1 MKVNYYEVLG
11 VERGAS
17 EQEIRDR
24 FRKLAR
30 ENHPDRYNGSDKAD
44 AERKFQTLTEAVNV
58 LTNVTRRRQHDSEL
72 SSTTSKGTADFAQVA
87 RAYLGKGVK
96 AFKEGDF
103 RTAYENF
110 DMAVKHNG
118 QDAKAFH
125 YLALAAVRVPSMA
138 RQAVQAIET
147 AVQREPVNATY
158 LKDAGLILKRA
169 GLVAKAL
176 IGMQVTAFGLTHVGR
191 QRQHNEDSYLVA
203 DEPGLF
209 LVADGMGGHA
219 AGEIASRIAVDS
231 ISEFILHT
239 KEDDGT
245 WPHAYDEHY
254 KRSTNRLMAAVRLA
268 NTRVLEA
275 MRKDARLRGMGTT
288 VVACL
293 ADDDMMS
300 FAHVGD
306 SRAYL
311 IRAGHLSRITNDH
324 SWVFE
329 QVQAGMLTE
338 AEAEKH
344 PLRNV
349 ITRALGGALSVTP
362 DASEVETRSGDVY
375 LLCSDGLT
383 GMVPE
388 DEIRDI
394 VDKNTDDLE
403 KACQVLIDTA
413 NERGGLDNVTAIL
426 VKTT

>member
-1 MKVNYYEVLG
+1 MEVTG
-11 VERGAS
+11 
-17 EQEIRDR
+17 I
-24 FRKLAR
+24 
-30 ENHPDRYNGSDKAD
+30 
-44 AERKFQTLTEAVNV
+44 
-58 LTNVTRRRQHDSEL
+58 
-72 SSTTSKGTADFAQVA
+72 
-87 RAYLGKGVK
+87 
-96 AFKEGDF
+96 
-103 RTAYENF
+103 
-110 DMAVKHNG
+110 
-118 QDAKAFH
+118 
-125 YLALAAVRVPSMA
+125 
-138 RQAVQAIET
+138 
-147 AVQREPVNATY
+147 
-158 LKDAGLILKRA
+158 
-169 GLVAKAL
+169 
-176 IGMQVTAFGLTHVGR
+176 GLTHVGR
-191 QRQHNEDSYLVA
+191 QRQHNEDSYLVEETA
-203 DEPGLF
+203 RLF

-231 ISEFILHT
+231 ITEFILHT

-245 WPHAYDEHY
+245 WPHAYDEQF

-293 ADDDMMS
+293 ADDTTMAV
-300 FAHVGD
+300 AHVGD

-311 IRAGHLSRITNDH
+311 IREGKLSRITNDH

-349 ITRALGGALSVTP
+349 ITRALGGALQVAP
-362 DASEVETRSGDVY
+362 DAQEIEIRSGDVY

-388 DEIRDI
+388 EEILKLVTESDDI
-394 VDKNTDDLE
+394 D
-403 KACQVLIDTA
+403 KACQQLIDAA

>member
-1 MKVNYYEVLG
+1 M
-11 VERGAS
+11 
-17 EQEIRDR
+17 D
-24 FRKLAR
+24 
-30 ENHPDRYNGSDKAD
+30 
-44 AERKFQTLTEAVNV
+44 
-58 LTNVTRRRQHDSEL
+58 
-72 SSTTSKGTADFAQVA
+72 
-87 RAYLGKGVK
+87 VK
-96 AFKEGDF
+96 A
-103 RTAYENF
+103 
-110 DMAVKHNG
+110 H
-118 QDAKAFH
+118 
-125 YLALAAVRVPSMA
+125 
-138 RQAVQAIET
+138 
-147 AVQREPVNATY
+147 
-158 LKDAGLILKRA
+158 
-169 GLVAKAL
+169 
-176 IGMQVTAFGLTHVGR
+176 GLTHVGR
-191 QRQHNEDSYLVA
+191 QRQHNEDSFLVEDNA
-203 DEPGLF
+203 RLF

-245 WPHAYDEHY
+245 WPHAYDEHL
-254 KRSTNRLMAAVRLA
+254 KRTTNRLLAAVRMA

-288 VVACL
+288 VVACM
-293 ADDDMMS
+293 ADNETMS

-311 IRAGHLSRITNDH
+311 IRANRLSRITNDH

-349 ITRALGGALSVTP
+349 ITRALGGALQVTP
-362 DASEVETRSGDVY
+362 DASEIEIQKGDVY

-388 DEIRDI
+388 DEILRT
-394 VDKNTDDLE
+394 VTENEDLE
-403 KACQVLIDTA
+403 VACQRLIEKA

-426 VKTT
+426 VRTI

>member
-1 MKVNYYEVLG
+1 M
-11 VERGAS
+11 
-17 EQEIRDR
+17 EI
-24 FRKLAR
+24 
-30 ENHPDRYNGSDKAD
+30 KA
-44 AERKFQTLTEAVNV
+44 
-58 LTNVTRRRQHDSEL
+58 
-72 SSTTSKGTADFAQVA
+72 
-87 RAYLGKGVK
+87 Y
-96 AFKEGDF
+96 
-103 RTAYENF
+103 
-110 DMAVKHNG
+110 
-118 QDAKAFH
+118 
-125 YLALAAVRVPSMA
+125 
-138 RQAVQAIET
+138 
-147 AVQREPVNATY
+147 
-158 LKDAGLILKRA
+158 
-169 GLVAKAL
+169 
-176 IGMQVTAFGLTHVGR
+176 GLTHVGR

-203 DEPGLF
+203 DEAKLF

-245 WPHAYDEHY
+245 WPHAYDEHF

-293 ADDDMMS
+293 ADGETMS
-300 FAHVGD
+300 VAHVGD
-306 SRAYL
+306 SRAYM
-311 IRAGHLSRITNDH
+311 IRNNQLQRITNDH

-349 ITRALGGALSVTP
+349 ITRALGGALQVTP
-362 DASEVETRSGDVY
+362 DASEIEVKEGDMF

-388 DEIRDI
+388 EEILKL
-394 VDKNTDDLE
+394 VTQSNGDLE
-403 KACQVLIDTA
+403 KACQKLIEEA

-426 VKTT
+426 VKAV

>member
-1 MKVNYYEVLG
+1 M
-11 VERGAS
+11 
-17 EQEIRDR
+17 D
-24 FRKLAR
+24 
-30 ENHPDRYNGSDKAD
+30 
-44 AERKFQTLTEAVNV
+44 
-58 LTNVTRRRQHDSEL
+58 
-72 SSTTSKGTADFAQVA
+72 
-87 RAYLGKGVK
+87 
-96 AFKEGDF
+96 
-103 RTAYENF
+103 
-110 DMAVKHNG
+110 
-118 QDAKAFH
+118 
-125 YLALAAVRVPSMA
+125 
-138 RQAVQAIET
+138 
-147 AVQREPVNATY
+147 
-158 LKDAGLILKRA
+158 
-169 GLVAKAL
+169 
-176 IGMQVTAFGLTHVGR
+176 VTAFGLTHVGR
-191 QRQHNEDSYLVA
+191 QRQHNEDAFLIENDA
-203 DEPGLF
+203 RLF

-231 ISEFILHT
+231 IQEFILHT

-245 WPHAYDEHY
+245 WPHAYDEKF

-293 ADDDMMS
+293 ADGDIMS

-306 SRAYL
+306 SRGYL
-311 IRAGHLSRITNDH
+311 IRGNQLSRVTNDH

-349 ITRALGGALSVTP
+349 ITRALGGALSVSP
-362 DASEVETRSGDVY
+362 DASETICQPGDTF

-388 DEIRDI
+388 DQILRVVTESE
-394 VDKNTDDLE
+394 DLE
-403 KACQVLIDTA
+403 SACQALVDTA

-426 VKTT
+426 VRIG

>member
-1 MKVNYYEVLG
+1 M
-11 VERGAS
+11 RM
-17 EQEIRDR
+17 EI
-24 FRKLAR
+24 
-30 ENHPDRYNGSDKAD
+30 KA
-44 AERKFQTLTEAVNV
+44 
-58 LTNVTRRRQHDSEL
+58 
-72 SSTTSKGTADFAQVA
+72 
-87 RAYLGKGVK
+87 Y
-96 AFKEGDF
+96 
-103 RTAYENF
+103 
-110 DMAVKHNG
+110 
-118 QDAKAFH
+118 
-125 YLALAAVRVPSMA
+125 
-138 RQAVQAIET
+138 
-147 AVQREPVNATY
+147 
-158 LKDAGLILKRA
+158 
-169 GLVAKAL
+169 
-176 IGMQVTAFGLTHVGR
+176 GLTHVGR

-203 DEPGLF
+203 DEAKLF

-245 WPHAYDEHY
+245 WPHAYDEHF

-293 ADDDMMS
+293 ADGETMS
-300 FAHVGD
+300 VAHVGD
-306 SRAYL
+306 SRAYM
-311 IRAGHLSRITNDH
+311 IRNNQLQRITNDH

-349 ITRALGGALSVTP
+349 ITRALGGALQVTP
-362 DASEVETRSGDVY
+362 DASEIEVKEGDVF

-388 DEIRDI
+388 DEILK
-394 VDKNTDDLE
+394 VVTQSNGDLE
-403 KACQVLIDTA
+403 KACQKLIEEA

-426 VKTT
+426 VKAVS

>member
-1 MKVNYYEVLG
+1 MDL
-11 VERGAS
+11 
-17 EQEIRDR
+17 
-24 FRKLAR
+24 
-30 ENHPDRYNGSDKAD
+30 KA
-44 AERKFQTLTEAVNV
+44 V
-58 LTNVTRRRQHDSEL
+58 
-72 SSTTSKGTADFAQVA
+72 
-87 RAYLGKGVK
+87 
-96 AFKEGDF
+96 
-103 RTAYENF
+103 
-110 DMAVKHNG
+110 
-118 QDAKAFH
+118 
-125 YLALAAVRVPSMA
+125 
-138 RQAVQAIET
+138 
-147 AVQREPVNATY
+147 
-158 LKDAGLILKRA
+158 
-169 GLVAKAL
+169 
-176 IGMQVTAFGLTHVGR
+176 GLTHVGR

-203 DEPGLF
+203 DQAKLF

-231 ISEFILHT
+231 ISEFIQHT

-245 WPHAYDEHY
+245 WPHAYDEHF
-254 KRSTNRLMAAVRLA
+254 RRTTNRLMAAVRLA

-293 ADDDMMS
+293 ADEQFIA

-311 IRAGHLSRITNDH
+311 IRDGQLSRLTNDH

-349 ITRALGGALSVTP
+349 ITRALGGALSVNP
-362 DASEVETRSGDVY
+362 DAAEVETKPGDVY

-388 DEIRDI
+388 GEILRL
-394 VDKNTDDLE
+394 VTQNEDLDQ
-403 KACQVLIDTA
+403 ACQRLIDTA
-413 NERGGLDNVTAIL
+413 NEHGGLDNVTAIL
-426 VKTT
+426 VKAV

>member
-1 MKVNYYEVLG
+1 M
-11 VERGAS
+11 
-17 EQEIRDR
+17 EI
-24 FRKLAR
+24 
-30 ENHPDRYNGSDKAD
+30 KA
-44 AERKFQTLTEAVNV
+44 
-58 LTNVTRRRQHDSEL
+58 
-72 SSTTSKGTADFAQVA
+72 
-87 RAYLGKGVK
+87 Y
-96 AFKEGDF
+96 
-103 RTAYENF
+103 
-110 DMAVKHNG
+110 
-118 QDAKAFH
+118 
-125 YLALAAVRVPSMA
+125 
-138 RQAVQAIET
+138 
-147 AVQREPVNATY
+147 
-158 LKDAGLILKRA
+158 
-169 GLVAKAL
+169 
-176 IGMQVTAFGLTHVGR
+176 GLTHVGR

-203 DEPGLF
+203 DEAKLF

-245 WPHAYDEHY
+245 WPHAYDEHF

-293 ADDDMMS
+293 ADGETMS
-300 FAHVGD
+300 VAHVGD
-306 SRAYL
+306 SRAYM
-311 IRAGHLSRITNDH
+311 IRNNQLQRITNDH

-349 ITRALGGALSVTP
+349 ITRALGGALQVTP
-362 DASEVETRSGDVY
+362 DASEIEVKEGDVF

-388 DEIRDI
+388 DEILK
-394 VDKNTDDLE
+394 VVTQSNGDLE
-403 KACQVLIDTA
+403 KACQKLIEEA

-426 VKTT
+426 VKAV

>member
-1 MKVNYYEVLG
+1 ML
-11 VERGAS
+11 
-17 EQEIRDR
+17 
-24 FRKLAR
+24 
-30 ENHPDRYNGSDKAD
+30 KA
-44 AERKFQTLTEAVNV
+44 A
-58 LTNVTRRRQHDSEL
+58 
-72 SSTTSKGTADFAQVA
+72 
-87 RAYLGKGVK
+87 
-96 AFKEGDF
+96 
-103 RTAYENF
+103 
-110 DMAVKHNG
+110 
-118 QDAKAFH
+118 
-125 YLALAAVRVPSMA
+125 
-138 RQAVQAIET
+138 
-147 AVQREPVNATY
+147 
-158 LKDAGLILKRA
+158 
-169 GLVAKAL
+169 
-176 IGMQVTAFGLTHVGR
+176 GLTHVGR
-191 QRQHNEDSYLVA
+191 QRQHNEDSYLVEQDA
-203 DEPGLF
+203 HLF

-245 WPHAYDEHY
+245 WPHAYDEQY

-293 ADDDMMS
+293 ADDETMS

-306 SRAYL
+306 SRAYM
-311 IRAGHLSRITNDH
+311 IRNNQLSRITNDH

-349 ITRALGGALSVTP
+349 ITRALGGALQVTP
-362 DASEVETRSGDVY
+362 DASEIEMKAGDVY

-388 DEIRDI
+388 DEILRVVTQSNGDI
-394 VDKNTDDLE
+394 E
-403 KACQVLIDTA
+403 RACQQLIEAA

-426 VKTT
+426 VKSE

>member
-1 MKVNYYEVLG
+1 MNL
-11 VERGAS
+11 
-17 EQEIRDR
+17 
-24 FRKLAR
+24 
-30 ENHPDRYNGSDKAD
+30 N
-44 AERKFQTLTEAVNV
+44 AV
-58 LTNVTRRRQHDSEL
+58 
-72 SSTTSKGTADFAQVA
+72 
-87 RAYLGKGVK
+87 
-96 AFKEGDF
+96 
-103 RTAYENF
+103 
-110 DMAVKHNG
+110 
-118 QDAKAFH
+118 
-125 YLALAAVRVPSMA
+125 
-138 RQAVQAIET
+138 
-147 AVQREPVNATY
+147 
-158 LKDAGLILKRA
+158 
-169 GLVAKAL
+169 
-176 IGMQVTAFGLTHVGR
+176 GLTHVGR
-191 QRQHNEDSYLVA
+191 QRQHNEDSFLVA
-203 DEPGLF
+203 EDAMLY

-245 WPHAYDEHY
+245 WPHAYYDHY
-254 KRSTNRLMAAVRLA
+254 RRATNRLMAAVRLA

-293 ADDDMMS
+293 GDDD
-300 FAHVGD
+300 FLAVAHVGD

-311 IRAGHLSRITNDH
+311 IRDGQLSRLTNDH

-349 ITRALGGALSVTP
+349 ITRALGGALSVNP
-362 DASEVETRSGDVY
+362 DAAEVDTKAGDVV

-388 DEIRDI
+388 DEILRL
-394 VDKNTDDLE
+394 VTQNDDLDH
-403 KACQVLIDTA
+403 ACQQLIDMA

-426 VKTT
+426 VKAM

>member
-1 MKVNYYEVLG
+1 M
-11 VERGAS
+11 
-17 EQEIRDR
+17 Q
-24 FRKLAR
+24 
-30 ENHPDRYNGSDKAD
+30 
-44 AERKFQTLTEAVNV
+44 
-58 LTNVTRRRQHDSEL
+58 
-72 SSTTSKGTADFAQVA
+72 
-87 RAYLGKGVK
+87 VK
-96 AFKEGDF
+96 AF
-103 RTAYENF
+103 
-110 DMAVKHNG
+110 
-118 QDAKAFH
+118 
-125 YLALAAVRVPSMA
+125 
-138 RQAVQAIET
+138 
-147 AVQREPVNATY
+147 
-158 LKDAGLILKRA
+158 
-169 GLVAKAL
+169 
-176 IGMQVTAFGLTHVGR
+176 GMTHVGR
-191 QRQHNEDSYLVA
+191 QRQHNEDSFLVEDRA
-203 DEPGLF
+203 KLF

-231 ISEFILHT
+231 INEFIVHT

-254 KRSTNRLMAAVRLA
+254 KRSTNRLMAAVRMA

-293 ADDDMMS
+293 ADNDVMS

-311 IRAGHLSRITNDH
+311 VRDKQLSRITNDH

-349 ITRALGGALSVTP
+349 ITRALGGALQVTP
-362 DASEVETRSGDVY
+362 DASEIEVKPGDVY

-388 DEIRDI
+388 EEILR
-394 VDKNTDDLE
+394 VVTENEDLE
-403 KACQVLIDTA
+403 AACQQLIDTA

-426 VKTT
+426 VKIL

>member
-1 MKVNYYEVLG
+1 VRM
-11 VERGAS
+11 
-17 EQEIRDR
+17 EI
-24 FRKLAR
+24 
-30 ENHPDRYNGSDKAD
+30 KA
-44 AERKFQTLTEAVNV
+44 
-58 LTNVTRRRQHDSEL
+58 
-72 SSTTSKGTADFAQVA
+72 
-87 RAYLGKGVK
+87 Y
-96 AFKEGDF
+96 
-103 RTAYENF
+103 
-110 DMAVKHNG
+110 
-118 QDAKAFH
+118 
-125 YLALAAVRVPSMA
+125 
-138 RQAVQAIET
+138 
-147 AVQREPVNATY
+147 
-158 LKDAGLILKRA
+158 
-169 GLVAKAL
+169 
-176 IGMQVTAFGLTHVGR
+176 GLTHVGR

-203 DEPGLF
+203 DEAKLF

-245 WPHAYDEHY
+245 WPHAYDEHF

-293 ADDDMMS
+293 ADGETMS
-300 FAHVGD
+300 VAHVGD
-306 SRAYL
+306 SRAYM
-311 IRAGHLSRITNDH
+311 IRDNHLQRITNDH

-349 ITRALGGALSVTP
+349 ITRALGGALQVNP
-362 DASEVETRSGDVY
+362 DASEIEVKGGDVF

-388 DEIRDI
+388 DEILK
-394 VDKNTDDLE
+394 VVTQFTGDLE
-403 KACQVLIDTA
+403 KACQKLIEEA

-426 VKTT
+426 VKAV

>member
-1 MKVNYYEVLG
+1 
-11 VERGAS
+11 
-17 EQEIRDR
+17 
-24 FRKLAR
+24 
-30 ENHPDRYNGSDKAD
+30 
-44 AERKFQTLTEAVNV
+44 
-58 LTNVTRRRQHDSEL
+58 
-72 SSTTSKGTADFAQVA
+72 
-87 RAYLGKGVK
+87 
-96 AFKEGDF
+96 
-103 RTAYENF
+103 
-110 DMAVKHNG
+110 
-118 QDAKAFH
+118 
-125 YLALAAVRVPSMA
+125 
-138 RQAVQAIET
+138 
-147 AVQREPVNATY
+147 
-158 LKDAGLILKRA
+158 
-169 GLVAKAL
+169 
-176 IGMQVTAFGLTHVGR
+176 MQVTAFGLTHVGR

-293 ADDDMMS
+293 ADDDIMS

-311 IRAGHLSRITNDH
+311 IRAGALSRITNDH

-362 DASEVETRSGDVY
+362 DASEVETKPGDVY

-394 VDKNTDDLE
+394 VDKNVDDLE

>member
-1 MKVNYYEVLG
+1 
-11 VERGAS
+11 
-17 EQEIRDR
+17 
-24 FRKLAR
+24 
-30 ENHPDRYNGSDKAD
+30 
-44 AERKFQTLTEAVNV
+44 
-58 LTNVTRRRQHDSEL
+58 
-72 SSTTSKGTADFAQVA
+72 
-87 RAYLGKGVK
+87 
-96 AFKEGDF
+96 
-103 RTAYENF
+103 
-110 DMAVKHNG
+110 
-118 QDAKAFH
+118 
-125 YLALAAVRVPSMA
+125 
-138 RQAVQAIET
+138 
-147 AVQREPVNATY
+147 
-158 LKDAGLILKRA
+158 
-169 GLVAKAL
+169 
-176 IGMQVTAFGLTHVGR
+176 MQVKSFGLTHVGR
-191 QRQHNEDSYLVA
+191 QRQHNEDSFLVEDKA
-203 DEPGLF
+203 KLY

-245 WPHAYDEHY
+245 WPHAYDENY
-254 KRSTNRLMAAVRLA
+254 RRTTNRLMAAVRMA

-293 ADDDMMS
+293 ADDEMMS

-311 IRAGHLSRITNDH
+311 IREGTLSRITNDH

-349 ITRALGGALSVTP
+349 ITRALGGALSVNP
-362 DASEVETRSGDVY
+362 DASEIDSRPGDFY

-388 DEIRDI
+388 DEILKL
-394 VDKNTDDLE
+394 VTASSGDLR
-403 KACQVLIDTA
+403 KACQQLID
-413 NERGGLDNVTAIL
+413 
-426 VKTT
+426 